1 MVSCLTVGQ
10 QLVKNKEPSMLN
22 LRQPVTSIKV
32 TNLANWMSADNFFLS
47 FLLLETLNLHTVLAG
62 NVSPSLGIN
71 CTEFTKIYPFY
82 LLLPF

>member
-32 TNLANWMSADNFFLS
+32 TNLANWMSADNFFC
-47 FLLLETLNLHTVLAG
+47 H
-62 NVSPSLGIN
+62 
-71 CTEFTKIYPFY
+71 FY
-82 LLLPF
+82 FWKL